1 MSREIKFRAWSKHFR
16 RYMDRVYYESASVMC
31 DRSIDL
37 DTHEWWGTSVER
49 SPDVSTTGFF
59 AQKTGDV
66 IVEQYTGLK
75 DKNGKEIHEGDIISV
90 TQGYKPDTWEE
101 RGIVVWDD
109 EYARFDAGECI
120 ADGGWEA
127 IFPNWRGE
135 IDGIKVIGNIHE
147 NPELLGGEE

>member
-1 MSREIKFRAWSKHFR
+1 MSRDIKFRVWDKDVCAYIDRKRTFDFTSYLRLNFDEGNGVAIDSLCPG
-16 RYMDRVYYESASVMC
+16 RYIY
-31 DRSIDL
+31 
-37 DTHEWWGTSVER
+37 
-49 SPDVSTTGFF
+49 
-59 AQKTGDV
+59 
-66 IVEQYTGLK
+66 EQYTGLK

>member
-75 DKNGKEIHEGDIISV
+75 DKNGKEIYEGDIVRKYYCGGEDSQCLAV
-90 TQGYKPDTWEE
+90 YFNQHE
-101 RGIVVWDD
+101 
-109 EYARFDAGECI
+109 AQFQAGGFGLDPTRIE
-120 ADGGWEA
+120 
-127 IFPNWRGE
+127 
-135 IDGIKVIGNIHE
+135 VIGNIHE
-147 NPELLGGEE
+147 NPELLEGEK